1 MPVVPDNL
9 RHFFIIFQINRKY
22 LRVPKFKDKNA
33 ERDTRREVKQ
43 CHYRPGQAL
52 RVPGG

>member
-1 MPVVPDNL
+1 MKMEGTLPENHPGKNT
-9 RHFFIIFQINRKY
+9 IFT
-22 LRVPKFKDKNA
+22 
-33 ERDTRREVKQ
+33 TRRKFEQNHVLIVVLTNHLKVKQ

>member
-1 MPVVPDNL
+1 MHGEYKVK
-9 RHFFIIFQINRKY
+9 FFS
-22 LRVPKFKDKNA
+22 RVSDLKGLQYI
-33 ERDTRREVKQ
+33 TVKQ

>member
-1 MPVVPDNL
+1 MSQVAVAVAVD
-9 RHFFIIFQINRKY
+9 
-22 LRVPKFKDKNA
+22 
-33 ERDTRREVKQ
+33 RRNIDVIGKANVQQ